1 MACNPREAALALHRF
16 GFGPRAGSIEAIAD
30 DPRGA
35 LLAELERPNAGQI
48 ANAALPSSGSANRAV
63 FEYNAER
70 NANEKRERLRREAAA
85 QVAMQ
90 SAGGDVAMDA
100 KPDAVP
106 AASPDPGAVPL
117 PRQLFR
123 NEARA
128 RFDAAINAEIGL
140 VERLVWFWSN
150 HFCVNAD
157 ATVMAGGYE
166 REAIRPHVLGRF
178 SDMLLAVEGHPAML
192 LYLNNEQSIG
202 PGSVA
207 GINRDRGLNENLAR
221 EILELHTLG
230 VRTVY
235 TQSDVTNF
243 AKVLTGW
250 TILPTA
256 TNPDHGGEF
265 VFLRRAHEP
274 GAHTV
279 IGNAYTDGGVE
290 QGRAVLADLARHPAT
305 AKHVAT
311 KLARHFIAD
320 DPPATLVDGLTQ
332 RFLDTDG
339 DLKEVAAALVAAPE
353 SWVPQQ
359 TKIKRPN
366 EWIAAA
372 LRATEEPGEIP
383 RILQAGNLLG
393 EPLWRPPAPKGF
405 SDENAAWL
413 DGLGRRL
420 EIANGFAHRD
430 GLGHDPETV
439 MEAAV
444 GPLASA
450 ETRRAVAGAES
461 RPQALTLLLMAPEFQ
476 RR

>member
-35 LLAELERPNAGQI
+35 LVAELERPNAGQI
-48 ANAALPSSGSANRAV
+48 ANAALPSSDAANRAV

-70 NANEKRERLRREAAA
+70 NANAKRERLRREAAA

-90 SAGGDVAMDA
+90 STGGEVVMEA
-100 KPDAVP
+100 KPDATP
-106 AASPDPGAVPL
+106 AAAGQPEAVPL

-123 NEARA
+123 NEAKA

-166 REAIRPHVLGRF
+166 RETIRPHVLGRF

-235 TQSDVTNF
+235 TQTDVTNF

-274 GAHTV
+274 GDAY
-279 IGNAYTDGGVE
+279 GNR
-290 QGRAVLADLARHPAT
+290 QGLHR
-305 AKHVAT
+305 
-311 KLARHFIAD
+311 
-320 DPPATLVDGLTQ
+320 
-332 RFLDTDG
+332 
-339 DLKEVAAALVAAPE
+339 
-353 SWVPQQ
+353 
-359 TKIKRPN
+359 
-366 EWIAAA
+366 
-372 LRATEEPGEIP
+372 
-383 RILQAGNLLG
+383 
-393 EPLWRPPAPKGF
+393 WR
-405 SDENAAWL
+405 
-413 DGLGRRL
+413 
-420 EIANGFAHRD
+420 
-430 GLGHDPETV
+430 
-439 MEAAV
+439 
-444 GPLASA
+444 
-450 ETRRAVAGAES
+450 RRAGTS
-461 RPQALTLLLMAPEFQ
+461 RA
-476 RR
+476 R